1 MLKNYGYN
9 LEHNYGH
16 GEHYLSAF
24 LLTLNHLAFLIHSI
38 LDETNDI
45 YAAIREE
52 LSARKTFFNDI
63 RALTRY
69 LYFDSWD
76 SLLLFMATQLEIE
89 IEPD

>member
-16 GEHYLSAF
+16 GERYLSAF
-24 LLTLNHLAFLIHSI
+24 LLTLNLLAFLIHSI
-38 LDETNDI
+38 MDQTNET
-45 YAAIREE
+45 YAAIRAE
-52 LSARKTFFNDI
+52 LGARKTFFNDI

-76 SLLLFMATQLEIE
+76 ILLHFMATQLEIDL
-89 IEPD
+89 EPD